1 MPAASLSAITTEGT
15 AMGFTP
21 LQDRVTKPLSVADI
35 ADQEDAAHLL
45 PLIGSIHGQESNAG
59 ANSRTSVDGA
69 RGGMQI
75 LPATFKAFAKPGE
88 SIDNPDDNMRVGVRY
103 LKHLGDK
110 FENDPAKVATA
121 YFSGEGNVNTGNGSA
136 WKADHKDGNG
146 KRVSAYVSD
155 ILGRLSPVG
164 NAQASEPVRGR
175 FTPLDETT
183 PSGRSGFT
191 PIDAVAPKSGFT
203 PLEDEN
209 ALSLKNNPLTAI
221 GEAGLNLASQVVS
234 VPASGLA
241 GLATAAGKAIGI
253 TDKNP
258 VDVIGEVGETL
269 TYQPRTAMGKTATEV
284 VQYPFEKLAEGGNWV
299 GRKVQDATDSAI
311 LATAADTAV
320 NALPMLIGPG
330 IKAAKGRNRTESPRP
345 GFTPDE
351 PQQPSRPSE
360 PMADVFNGATEPGMA
375 AAQEKINA
383 QNQHQPQGNRTG
395 TRPAADEAFS
405 AADEQKRAAQAV
417 AEDMATGRI
426 ERTQPDPTA
435 SLSPEDALIREAQH
449 TRLSDPSLTM
459 EHQGGDRVNIGR
471 SSDLGQEMGVT
482 PDGRLEAVTETKA
495 PPAIAAAEQSPLDIH
510 TSAPMLD
517 NMRQAKA
524 SEPAIAAPVMDRFGN
539 VDHPTTHVADN
550 IVSGLAEQHGIPR
563 EFLLPEKRE
572 PAAAKLVD
580 QPHGRFTPLEATEQ
594 PRSGF
599 TPLESVRESGDMPT
613 NGTVNSWAPGAN
625 YVGFID
631 DTPRPGGALPAPDTL
646 QAPKSGARAEPLRR
660 EDILIDFA
668 KALNTGIYEGRIAKK
683 GVMGFFRPAR
693 EEVRIKRHADLETAA
708 HEMAHLMDSR
718 IPEIRKSWQGGEGG
732 AYKVRREELKG
743 LSYDSGKV
751 YEGFAEFVRHYM
763 TQPDVAKAKAPHFT
777 QWFEDFMSKHEYG
790 PAIENARKGMM
801 DWFGQDAL
809 DRARSK
815 IGKHRPMNEALD
827 NRWDSFRQ
835 ATVDDLHGIYR
846 MERDLSGKIQPNGA
860 YESARLSRASTSIAD
875 GALRYGA
882 PVKKA
887 DGSFGWKGKGLEEI
901 LKPVAE
907 NLDDAL
913 LYFVGRSS
921 RELMAQ
927 NREHLFTRGEIKAM
941 VDLHRPEFDQAFKE
955 YQAWNEAVLD
965 FAEAQGVINPA
976 ARHMWQR
983 LEYMPFHRIGQPGG
997 FKGKPGDWT
1006 GVKALTGGTEN
1017 LRDILTN
1024 MTSNAAML
1032 IDKAVKN
1039 EARTKIADLSEQA
1052 KGGKFMVKI
1061 PAESRPVKIGKEAV
1075 IDAILKSM
1083 GIDRATNM
1091 APEVVKIENR
1101 LRKLFNASPEM
1112 IDMLQTNMPP
1122 AGGNVVAV
1130 LKGGKPTWYEVNDPV
1145 LLRALEAIDRQPP
1158 PWIVKWLGLPK
1169 RVGQA
1174 AITLT
1179 PDFMLA
1185 NIARD
1190 TIAGSVMSQHGFVP
1204 IVDSLRGMAMR
1215 MRQDPLYKDFI
1226 ANGGGMASI
1235 YLDEAKFRAKLEKFY
1250 NKQGIDYRTVLD
1262 TPNKL
1267 LGFVETLG
1275 DAFEMSTRLG
1285 EYRRAVEAG
1294 EHPRHAAYV
1303 GREVS
1308 TDFAMRGDSKAL
1320 GFMYDTVMFLKPAL
1334 LSWDR
1339 LYRGLAHDQN
1349 RGAIATKAGLMAL
1362 SSSMLYLLNRG
1373 NPLYEQL
1380 PDWDKDANWH
1390 FFVGD
1395 QHFRYPK
1402 IWEIGAMASMAER
1415 GTAAIIDKDPK
1426 GMGKDFA
1433 RILANTYSVNLTPQ
1447 IIAPLAEQLANKH
1460 FFSDT
1465 PIETESMQNLQ
1476 PFMRAKENTSETLKR
1491 LGMATRD
1498 LPEALQV
1505 NPVRAEALLRGYFNT
1520 WATYGLMLTDK
1531 ALMEKNAPTMRT
1543 DQLPVVRRFYQQE
1556 PAQHTKYETMF
1567 YDLLGEAR
1575 RVHGTIREL
1584 DKTGRSEIADEIER
1598 NPLARENHPL
1608 EAANKHLQVIQ
1619 ADMRGVRRD
1628 DRLSPDEKRQ
1638 KLDGL
1643 IAERNTYLKKVVEES
1658 LAVRG
1663 VTR

>member
-1 MPAASLSAITTEGT
+1 
-15 AMGFTP
+15 MGFTP
-21 LQDRVTKPLSVADI
+21 LLTVNDI
-35 ADQEDAAHLL
+35 AEQEGAGHLL
-45 PLIGSIHGQESNAG
+45 PTINAIHGQESGSG
-59 ANSRTSVDGA
+59 ANSRTSIDGA

-75 LPATFKAFAKPGE
+75 IPATFKRFAKQGE
-88 SIDNPDDNMRVGVRY
+88 TIDNPDDNLRVGIRY
-103 LKHLGDK
+103 IKYLGDK
-110 FENDPAKVATA
+110 YDNDPAKVSTG
-121 YFSGEGNVNTGNGSA
+121 YFSGEGNVNTGSGAA
-136 WKADHKDGNG
+136 WKNDHKDGNG
-146 KRVSAYVSD
+146 KSVSGYVSD
-155 ILGRLSPVG
+155 VLGRLSPIG
-164 NAQASEPVRGR
+164 TAEAAQSG
-175 FTPLDETT
+175 FTPLDQ
-183 PSGRSGFT
+183 
-191 PIDAVAPKSGFT
+191 PKSGFT
-203 PLEDEN
+203 PLGDLPKPGFTPLPEDEN
-209 ALSLKNNPLTAI
+209 ALSIKNNPLTAI

-241 GLATAAGKAIGI
+241 GLATAAGNAIGV
-253 TDKNP
+253 TNKNP
-258 VDVIGEVGETL
+258 VDVIGEVGESL
-269 TYQPRTAMGKTATEV
+269 TYQPRTPMGKTATEIA
-284 VQYPFEKLAEGGNWV
+284 QYPFEKLAEGGNWV
-299 GRKVQDATDSAI
+299 GRKVQDVTDSPI

-320 NALPMLIGPG
+320 NSIPMLIAPG
-330 IKAAKGRNRTESPRP
+330 IKAAKNARGRTESSHSGSAAPEDAARHGGSP
-345 GFTPDE
+345 NE
-351 PQQPSRPSE
+351 PTRPSGS
-360 PMADVFNGATEPGMA
+360 NGGIPDANTDIFLSATEPGLA
-375 AAQEKINA
+375 AALENERAKSLTQTESDGLASSQATGDPVRQSGWATEGQEPNA
-383 QNQHQPQGNRTG
+383 QGAAPQSGAGRFERNATEKYAG
-395 TRPAADEAFS
+395 LS
-405 AADEQKRAAQAV
+405 A
-417 AEDMATGRI
+417 
-426 ERTQPDPTA
+426 
-435 SLSPEDALIREAQH
+435 EDALIQEAAQY
-449 TRLSDPSLTM
+449 RPADPTVSI
-459 EHQGGDRVNIGR
+459 EHQGGERINIGR
-471 SSDLGQEMGVT
+471 SSDHGQAMSLT
-482 PDGRLEAVTETKA
+482 SDGRMEPETAIKA
-495 PPAIAAAEQSPLDIH
+495 TPSIAGAEPTPLDVH
-510 TSAPMLD
+510 PASSAMPPRMALPPLPT
-517 NMRQAKA
+517 
-524 SEPAIAAPVMDRFGN
+524 ERFGG
-539 VDHPTTHVADN
+539 VDHPTTHVADG
-550 IVSGLAEQHGIPR
+550 IVKGLADDHGIPL
-563 EFLLPEKRE
+563 EYLLPEQRE
-572 PAAAKLVD
+572 PVPAQSRAPETPAID
-580 QPHGRFTPLEATEQ
+580 QAHRTALPEQ

-599 TPLESVRESGDMPT
+599 TPLESLRDTGDMPKD
-613 NGTVNSWAPGAN
+613 GTVHSWAPGAN
-625 YVGFID
+625 YTGFID
-631 DTPRPGGALPAPDTL
+631 DTPRTGGAMPAPDTL
-646 QAPKSGARAEPLRR
+646 QAPKPGARTEPLRR
-660 EDILIDFA
+660 EYVLIDFA
-668 KALNTGIYEGRIAKK
+668 KALNTGIYEGRVNKK

-708 HEMAHLMDSR
+708 HEMAHLIDAR
-718 IPEIRKSWQGGEGG
+718 IPEVRHSWQGKEGG
-732 AYKVRREELKG
+732 DFKIRREELKG
-743 LSYDSGKV
+743 LSYDHKKV

-763 TQPDVAKAKAPHFT
+763 TQPDVAQAKAPHFYK
-777 QWFEDFMSKHEYG
+777 WFEDFFAKHPYG
-790 PAIENARKGMM
+790 EAIGNARKGML
-801 DWFGQDAL
+801 DWFNQDAL

-815 IGKHRPMNEALD
+815 IGKHRPMNEAL
-827 NRWDSFRQ
+827 NNHWDSFRQ

-846 MERDLSGKIQPNGA
+846 MEHDLSGKIQPNGA
-860 YESARLSRASTSIAD
+860 YESARLSRASASIAD

-882 PVKKA
+882 PEKRT

-907 NLDDAL
+907 NLDNAL
-913 LYFVGRSS
+913 LYFVGRSA

-941 VDLHRPEFDQAFKE
+941 MDLRRPEFDKAFKE

-1061 PAESRPVKIGKEAV
+1061 PAESRPVKIGKESV
-1075 IDAILKSM
+1075 IDAILKGM

-1101 LRKLFNASPEM
+1101 LRKLFADSPEM

-1174 AITLT
+1174 TITLT
-1179 PDFMLA
+1179 PEFMIA

-1190 TIAGSVMSQHGFVP
+1190 TISGSVMSKHGFIPVM
-1204 IVDSLRGMAMR
+1204 DSLRGMYMR
-1215 MRQDPLYKDFI
+1215 VKQDPLYKEFI
-1226 ANGGGMASI
+1226 ANGGGLASI
-1235 YLDEAKFRAKLEKFY
+1235 YLDESKFRAKLEKFY
-1250 NKQGIDYRTVLD
+1250 NSKGIDYRTVLD
-1262 TPNKL
+1262 TPDKL
-1267 LGFVETLG
+1267 LGFVETVS

-1294 EHPRHAAYV
+1294 ENPRHAAYIA
-1303 GREVS
+1303 REVS

-1349 RGAIATKAGLMAL
+1349 RGAIATKAGLIAL

-1390 FFVGD
+1390 FFIGD

-1415 GTAAIIDKDPK
+1415 GTAVIIDGDPK
-1426 GMGKDFA
+1426 GMGKSFA

-1447 IIAPLAEQLANKH
+1447 IIAPMAEQLANKH

-1476 PFMRAKENTSETLKR
+1476 PFLRAKENTSETLKR
-1491 LGMATRD
+1491 LGMATRN

-1556 PAQHTKYETMF
+1556 PAQHTKYETQF

-1575 RVHGTIREL
+1575 RVHGSIREL
-1584 DKTGRSEIADEIER
+1584 DKTGRSPIADELDQ
-1598 NPLARENHPL
+1598 NPLARESHPL

-1628 DRLSPDEKRQ
+1628 DKLTPDEKRVRI
-1638 KLDGL
+1638 DGL
-1643 IAERNTYLKKVVEES
+1643 IDERNKYLKKVVEES
-1658 LAVRG
+1658 LAARG
-1663 VTR
+1663 LTR

>member
-1 MPAASLSAITTEGT
+1 
-15 AMGFTP
+15 MGFVP
-21 LQDRVTKPLSVADI
+21 LLTVDDI
-35 ADQEDAAHLL
+35 AEQEGATHLL
-45 PLIGSIHGQESNAG
+45 PTFNAIHGQESGSG
-59 ANSRTSVDGA
+59 ANSRTSIDGA

-75 LPATFKAFAKPGE
+75 MPATFKRFAKQGE
-88 SIDNPDDNMRVGVRY
+88 SIDNPDDNMRVGMRII
-103 LKHLGDK
+103 KSLGDK
-110 FENDPAKVATA
+110 FGNDPAKIATG
-121 YFSGEGNVNTGNGSA
+121 YFSGEGNVNSGSGSA
-136 WKADHKDGNG
+136 WKNDHKDGNG
-146 KRVSAYVSD
+146 KSVSGYVSD
-155 ILGRLSPVG
+155 VLGRLSPIG
-164 NAQASEPVRGR
+164 TAEASQ
-175 FTPLDETT
+175 
-183 PSGRSGFT
+183 
-191 PIDAVAPKSGFT
+191 SGFT
-203 PLEDEN
+203 PLGADEK
-209 ALSLKNNPLTAI
+209 LGFTPL
-221 GEAGLNLASQVVS
+221 
-234 VPASGLA
+234 
-241 GLATAAGKAIGI
+241 
-253 TDKNP
+253 P
-258 VDVIGEVGETL
+258 VDVIGEVGESL
-269 TYQPRTAMGKTATEV
+269 TYAPRTPMGKTATEIA
-284 VQYPFEKLAEGGNWV
+284 QYPFEKLAEGGNWV
-299 GRKVQDATDSAI
+299 GRKVQDATDSPI
-311 LATAADTAV
+311 LATVADTAV
-320 NALPMLIGPG
+320 NSIPMLIAPG
-330 IKAAKGRNRTESPRP
+330 IKAAKSARGRTESPRSGGATPEDAPRSPNEPTRP
-345 GFTPDE
+345 GGSNGGIPD
-351 PQQPSRPSE
+351 
-360 PMADVFNGATEPGMA
+360 ANTDVFLSATEPGLA
-375 AAQEKINA
+375 AALENERAK
-383 QNQHQPQGNRTG
+383 
-395 TRPAADEAFS
+395 S
-405 AADEQKRAAQAV
+405 ASQ
-417 AEDMATGRI
+417 
-426 ERTQPDPTA
+426 TQPDGLA
-435 SLSPEDALIREAQH
+435 SSQAPGEPARQTGWPAEEQEPNAQGAAPQSGAGGFERNAAERYAGLSTEDALIQEAAQFR
-449 TRLSDPSLTM
+449 TTDPSVSI
-459 EHQGGDRVNIGR
+459 EHQGGERINVGR
-471 SSDLGQEMGVT
+471 SSDLGQTMSLT
-482 PDGRLEAVTETKA
+482 SDGRIEPEMAIKA
-495 PPAIAAAEQSPLDIH
+495 APSIAGAEPTPLDLHPAAAAMPTRDVLPPL
-510 TSAPMLD
+510 
-517 NMRQAKA
+517 
-524 SEPAIAAPVMDRFGN
+524 PAERFGG
-539 VDHPTTHVADN
+539 VDHPTTHVADG
-550 IVSGLAEQHGIPR
+550 IVKGLAGDHGIPL
-563 EFLLPEKRE
+563 EYVLPDQRE
-572 PAAAKLVD
+572 PASAQGRAAD
-580 QPHGRFTPLEATEQ
+580 APLPEQAHATAVQDHQ

-599 TPLESVRESGDMPT
+599 TPLESLRDSGDMPKD
-613 NGTVNSWAPGAN
+613 GTVNSWAPGVN
-625 YVGFID
+625 YTGFID
-631 DTPRPGGALPAPDTL
+631 DTPRPGGAMPAPDTL

-660 EDILIDFA
+660 EDVLIDFA
-668 KALNTGIYEGRIAKK
+668 KALNTGIYEGRVTKK

-708 HEMAHLMDSR
+708 HEMAHLIDAR
-718 IPEIRKSWQGGEGG
+718 IPEIRQSWQGKEGG
-732 AYKVRREELKG
+732 DFKIRREELKG
-743 LSYDSGKV
+743 LSYDHSKI

-763 TQPDVAKAKAPHFT
+763 TQPDVAQAKAPHFYK
-777 QWFEDFMSKHEYG
+777 WFEDFFAKHPYG
-790 PAIENARKGMM
+790 EAIGNARKGML
-801 DWFGQDAL
+801 DWFNQDAL

-846 MERDLSGKIQPNGA
+846 MEQDLSGTIKPNGP
-860 YESARLSRASTSIAD
+860 YESARLSRASASIAD

-882 PVKKA
+882 PEKRA

-941 VDLHRPEFDQAFKE
+941 MDLRRPEFDKAFKE

-965 FAEAQGVINPA
+965 FAEAQGVINPE
-976 ARHMWQR
+976 ARRMWQR

-1039 EARTKIADLSEQA
+1039 EARLKIADLSEQQ

-1101 LRKLFNASPEM
+1101 LRKLFTESPDM

-1130 LKGGKPTWYEVNDPV
+1130 LKGGKPTWYEVNDPI

-1174 AITLT
+1174 TITLT
-1179 PDFMLA
+1179 PEFMIA

-1190 TIAGSVMSQHGFVP
+1190 TISGSVMSQHGFIPV
-1204 IVDSLRGMAMR
+1204 VDSLRGMAMR
-1215 MRQDPLYKDFI
+1215 MKSDPLYKEFI
-1226 ANGGGMASI
+1226 ANGGGLASI
-1235 YLDEAKFRAKLEKFY
+1235 YLDESKFRAKLEKFY
-1250 NKQGIDYRTVLD
+1250 NSKGIDYRTVVD
-1262 TPNKL
+1262 TPDKL
-1267 LGFVETLG
+1267 LGFIETMS

-1285 EYRRAVEAG
+1285 EYRRAVQAG
-1294 EHPRHAAYV
+1294 ENPRHAAYIA
-1303 GREVS
+1303 REVS

-1349 RGAIATKAGLMAL
+1349 RGSIATKAGLIAL

-1390 FFVGD
+1390 FFIGD

-1415 GTAAIIDKDPK
+1415 GTAAIIDADPK

-1447 IIAPLAEQLANKH
+1447 IIAPMAEQLANKH

-1491 LGMATRD
+1491 LGMATRS

-1584 DKTGRSEIADEIER
+1584 DKTGRSPIADEIER
-1598 NPLARENHPL
+1598 NPLARESHPL
-1608 EAANKHLQVIQ
+1608 EYANKHLQVIQ

-1628 DRLSPDEKRQ
+1628 DRLTPDEKRV
-1638 KLDGL
+1638 KIDGL
-1643 IAERNTYLKKVVEES
+1643 IDERNQYLKKVVEES
-1658 LAVRG
+1658 LAARG

>member
-1 MPAASLSAITTEGT
+1 
-15 AMGFTP
+15 MGFVP
-21 LQDRVTKPLSVADI
+21 LLTVDDI
-35 ADQEDAAHLL
+35 AEQEGATHLL
-45 PLIGSIHGQESNAG
+45 PTFNAIHGQESGSG
-59 ANSRTSVDGA
+59 ANSRTSIDGA

-75 LPATFKAFAKPGE
+75 MPDTFRRFAKQGE
-88 SIDNPDDNMRVGVRY
+88 SIDNPDDNMRVGMRII
-103 LKHLGDK
+103 KSLGDK
-110 FENDPAKVATA
+110 FGNDPAKIATG
-121 YFSGEGNVNTGNGSA
+121 YFSGEGNVNAGSGSA
-136 WKADHKDGNG
+136 WKNDRKDGNG
-146 KRVSAYVSD
+146 KSVSGYVTD
-155 ILGRLSPVG
+155 VLGRLSPIG
-164 NAQASEPVRGR
+164 TAEASQ
-175 FTPLDETT
+175 T
-183 PSGRSGFT
+183 
-191 PIDAVAPKSGFT
+191 GFT
-203 PLEDEN
+203 PLEADEKLGFTPLPVDEN

-241 GLATAAGKAIGI
+241 GLATAAGNAIGV
-253 TDKNP
+253 TNKNP
-258 VDVIGEVGETL
+258 VDVIGEVGESL
-269 TYQPRTAMGKTATEV
+269 TYAPRTPMGKTATEIA
-284 VQYPFEKLAEGGNWV
+284 QYPFEKLAEGGNWV
-299 GRKVQDATDSAI
+299 GRKVQDVTDSPV
-311 LATAADTAV
+311 LATVADTAV
-320 NALPMLIGPG
+320 NSIPMLIAPG
-330 IKAAKGRNRTESPRP
+330 IKAAKGARGRTESPRSGGETPEDAPRSQNEPTRP
-345 GFTPDE
+345 GGSNGGIPD
-351 PQQPSRPSE
+351 
-360 PMADVFNGATEPGMA
+360 ANTDVFLSATEPGLA
-375 AAQEKINA
+375 AALENERAKTTIQTQSGRFRHGQSPSE
-383 QNQHQPQGNRTG
+383 PSGNSIKAAHD
-395 TRPAADEAFS
+395 PAAQHSVAS
-405 AADEQKRAAQAV
+405 AERITPDQGLSTEDTLIQEAAQFL
-417 AEDMATGRI
+417 
-426 ERTQPDPTA
+426 PT
-435 SLSPEDALIREAQH
+435 
-449 TRLSDPSLTM
+449 DPSVSI
-459 EHQGGDRVNIGR
+459 EHQGGERINVGR
-471 SSDLGQEMGVT
+471 SSDIGEAMSMT
-482 PDGRLEAVTETKA
+482 PDGRLENTTEIQPTKA
-495 PPAIAAAEQSPLDIH
+495 VEAVAPAPLDVHPAAATAMKPTTEAMVQP
-510 TSAPMLD
+510 AP
-517 NMRQAKA
+517 
-524 SEPAIAAPVMDRFGN
+524 DRFGN
-539 VDHPTTHVADN
+539 VDHVTTRFADN
-550 IVSGLAEQHGIPR
+550 LVQGMANDHGVPLG
-563 EFLLPEKRE
+563 FVLPEKLQTME
-572 PAAAKLVD
+572 HATPETMN
-580 QPHGRFTPLEATEQ
+580 QPRGRFTPLEQSEMPAEGAVQMAASKT
-594 PRSGF
+594 
-599 TPLESVRESGDMPT
+599 GDMP
-613 NGTVNSWAPGAN
+613 NQGTVHSWAPGAN

-631 DTPRPGGALPAPDTL
+631 DTPRPGGAMPAPDTM
-646 QAPKSGARAEPLRR
+646 QAPKSGARPEPLRR

-668 KALNTGIYEGRIAKK
+668 KALNTGIYEGRISKK

-708 HEMAHLMDSR
+708 HEMAHLMDAR
-718 IPEIRKSWQGGEGG
+718 IPEIRHSWQGKEGG
-732 AYKVRREELKG
+732 DFKVRREELKG
-743 LSYDSGKV
+743 LSYDHKKV

-763 TQPDVAKAKAPHFT
+763 TQPDVAKAKAPHFY
-777 QWFEDFMSKHEYG
+777 QWFEDFFAKHPYG
-790 PAIENARKGMM
+790 PAIKNARKGML

-827 NRWDSFRQ
+827 SRWDSFRQ

-846 MERDLSGKIQPNGA
+846 MEQDLSGTIKPNGP

-875 GALRYGA
+875 GALRFGA
-882 PVKKA
+882 PVKHA

-921 RELMAQ
+921 RELLAQ
-927 NREHLFTRGEIKAM
+927 NREHLFTSGEIKAM
-941 VDLHRPEFDQAFKE
+941 VDLRRPEFDKAFKE

-965 FAEAQGVINPA
+965 FAEAQGVINPE
-976 ARHMWQR
+976 ARRMWQR

-1017 LRDILTN
+1017 LRDILGN

-1039 EARTKIADLSEQA
+1039 EARLKIADLSEQQ

-1091 APEVVKIENR
+1091 APEVVKIEKR
-1101 LRKLFNASPEM
+1101 LRKLFAESPDM

-1169 RVGQA
+1169 RMGQA
-1174 AITLT
+1174 TITLT

-1190 TIAGSVMSQHGFVP
+1190 TIAGSVMSHHGFVP
-1204 IVDSLRGMAMR
+1204 IMDSLRGMSMR
-1215 MRQDPLYKDFI
+1215 LRQDPLYKDFI
-1226 ANGGGMASI
+1226 ANGGGMSSI
-1235 YLDEAKFRAKLEKFY
+1235 YLDETKFRAKLEKFY
-1250 NKQGIDYRTVLD
+1250 SSQGINLRTVLD
-1262 TPNKL
+1262 TPEKL
-1267 LGFVETLG
+1267 LGFVETVA

-1285 EYRRAVEAG
+1285 EYRRGIDAG
-1294 EHPRHAAYV
+1294 EHPRHAAYTA
-1303 GREVS
+1303 REVS

-1349 RGAIATKAGLMAL
+1349 RGAIATKAGLIAL
-1362 SSSMLYLLNRG
+1362 SSAMLYLLNRG

-1415 GTAAIIDKDPK
+1415 GTSAIIDRDPK

-1447 IIAPLAEQLANKH
+1447 IIAPMAEQLANKH

-1498 LPEALQV
+1498 LPESLQV

-1520 WATYGLMLTDK
+1520 WATYGLMLTDA
-1531 ALMEKNAPTMRT
+1531 ALSEKTAPTKRT
-1543 DQLPVVRRFYQQE
+1543 DQLPVIRRFYQQE

-1584 DKTGRSEIADEIER
+1584 DKTGRSPIADEIER
-1598 NPLARENHPL
+1598 NPLARESHPL

-1619 ADMRGVRRD
+1619 ADMRNVRRD
-1628 DRLSPDEKRQ
+1628 DALSPDEKRTRI
-1638 KLDGL
+1638 DSL
-1643 IAERNTYLKKVVEES
+1643 IAERNAYLKKVVEES
-1658 LAVRG
+1658 RAARG
-1663 VTR
+1663 IRQ